1 MVSLDSFLSQEEI
14 DALLNQGAATGAP
27 EAGLEQLSAQAADAL
42 GEIGNM
48 AMGSA
53 ATALSQIL
61 GQRVV
66 ITTPK
71 VRTCT
76 QADLYASFQVPY
88 VVVQVNFTHGLT
100 GVNLFILETH
110 DAMVIADLM
119 MGGAGKDLDGPPN
132 DIQLSAVGEAMN
144 QMMGSAATAMSSIFN
159 RAVKISPPQVDLI
172 DFQSP
177 GFTSPLNSV
186 QDIVVV
192 AFDLEVGTVIK
203 SKLMQVMAVSVAK
216 EQTDLL
222 LGNDEVQAPAMDA
235 SVGAIGEE
243 AITVDT
249 EPPALD
255 QDRSSSHPGAQP
267 DASTPKNL
275 DLILDVPLKV
285 SVVLGK
291 SQRPIREVLSLGPGS
306 ILELD
311 KQADDP
317 VQVLVNGTLIAEGE
331 VVVIN
336 ENFGVRLT
344 SILSREERLCNLRR

>member
-1 MVSLDSFLSQEEI
+1 MIKLDSFLSQEEI
-14 DALLNQGAATGAP
+14 DALLNQGPAP
-27 EAGLEQLSAQAADAL
+27 AQPNAEPEQLPPQAADAL

-76 QADLYASFQVPY
+76 QSELYASFQVPY

-100 GVNLFILETH
+100 GINLFILETH

-119 MGGAGKDLDGPPN
+119 MGGSGKDLEGPPN
-132 DIQLSAVGEAMN
+132 EIQLSAIGEAMN
-144 QMMGSAATAMSSIFN
+144 QMMGSAATAMSTIFN
-159 RAVKISPPQVDLI
+159 RAVKISPPEVQLV

-177 GFTSPLNSV
+177 DFTSPLNGEEA
-186 QDIVVV
+186 IVVV
-192 AFDLEVGTVIK
+192 AFDLEVGSIIK
-203 SKLMQVMAVSVAK
+203 SKLMQVMPIRVAR

-222 LGNDEVQAPAMDA
+222 LGGSQAQASGAASPEVA
-235 SVGAIGEE
+235 VGEE
-243 AITVDT
+243 AITVGNLP
-249 EPPALD
+249 EPANGGN
-255 QDRSSSHPGAQP
+255 SAGAHGGPQ
-267 DASTPKNL
+267 AATPKNL

-291 SQRPIREVLSLGPGS
+291 SQRPIRDVLNLGPGS